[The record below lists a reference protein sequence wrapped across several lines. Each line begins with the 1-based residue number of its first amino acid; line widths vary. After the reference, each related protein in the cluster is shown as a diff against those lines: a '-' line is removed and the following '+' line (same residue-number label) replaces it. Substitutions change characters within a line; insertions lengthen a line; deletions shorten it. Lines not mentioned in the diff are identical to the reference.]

1 MKLEQGQTC
10 QPGQEFFS
18 PENSPVPTPL
28 PQRQIPMARALL
40 SVKKGA
46 TPTTEGRY
54 LETTLKSKEGKF
66 QDSHGSEAK
75 AGDEAIA

>member
-1 MKLEQGQTC
+1 
-10 QPGQEFFS
+10 
-18 PENSPVPTPL
+18 
-28 PQRQIPMARALL
+28 MARALL

-75 AGDEAIA
+75 TGDEAIA